1 MRSSTWA
8 WSGVGAGVCGL
19 AVFMLTPLIA
29 DYPDSA
35 MADNEVFVTYLT
47 DAAPIV
53 WATQVLTVLAAVLL
67 VVFAAGLAR
76 RLSEQEPMGS
86 LIPQV
91 ASAGVLL
98 TAGLSLVGGGICT
111 ELFWHLIQ
119 DPGEVD
125 PDTIAAA
132 LTIFNTM
139 PWVWVAIGISAGATA
154 VAALRHGSLPRWIGV
169 VSVVMTALVVLT
181 QVVPGQYMALLPGA
195 LWLIV
200 AGIGFARRSAPTA
213 SEHDLAPSSAH
224 VA

>member
-1 MRSSTWA
+1 MRSSKWA

-19 AVFMLTPLIA
+19 VVFLVSPMIA
-29 DYPDSA
+29 DHPDSA
-35 MADNEVFVTYLT
+35 MADNDVLVTYLT

-67 VVFAAGLAR
+67 VVFAAGLSR
-76 RLSEQEPMGS
+76 RLAEQEPMGS
-86 LIPQV
+86 LVPQV

-119 DPGEVD
+119 DEGKVD
-125 PDTIAAA
+125 PDTIAATLA
-132 LTIFNTM
+132 IFNTM
-139 PWVWVAIGISAGATA
+139 PWVWAAIGISAGATA

-181 QVVPGQYMALLPGA
+181 QAVPLQYMALLPGA
-195 LWLIV
+195 LWLIIV
-200 AGIGFARRSAPTA
+200 GIGFARQSAPIA
-213 SEHDLAPSSAH
+213 AEHDLAPSAPLT
-224 VA
+224 